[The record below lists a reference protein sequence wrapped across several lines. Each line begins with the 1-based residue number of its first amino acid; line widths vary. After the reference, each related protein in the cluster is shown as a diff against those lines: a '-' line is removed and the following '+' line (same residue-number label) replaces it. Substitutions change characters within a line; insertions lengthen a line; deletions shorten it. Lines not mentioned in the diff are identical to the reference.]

1 MDSGSAF
8 AWEDTRLVVFD
19 VDGTLYRQR
28 SLRLRM
34 LRDLLWHSLRRTDS
48 RTLRILRT
56 YRKLRESY
64 GEREVVDFEA
74 ALIAATAREHSC
86 TEEHA
91 RRITV
96 EWIDE
101 RPLPYLPACMYPNV
115 AALFTAI
122 RASGRLVGILSDYP
136 AAAKLEHMGLSADHI
151 VCAVDPDVGVQKP
164 NPRGLERLIMAADAT
179 PEETVLIGDR
189 AERDGLAARRAGA
202 KVLLRSERPIPGW
215 RCFSSYTDS
224 LFQPLLGTSLPQ
236 E

>member
-8 AWEDTRLVVFD
+8 RWEDIRLVVFD

-34 LRDLLWHSLRRTDS
+34 ARDLLWHSLRRADS
-48 RTLRILRT
+48 RTLPILRT

-74 ALIAATAREHSC
+74 ALIAATAREHGC
-86 TEEHA
+86 VEEQV

-122 RASGRLVGILSDYP
+122 RASGRLVGIFSDYP
-136 AAAKLEHMGLSADHI
+136 AAAKLEHMGLRADHI
-151 VCAVDPDVGVQKP
+151 VCAIDPEVGVQKP
-164 NPRGLERLIMAADAT
+164 HPRGLERLIVTADAT

-202 KVLLRSERPIPGW
+202 KVLLRSERPISGW
-215 RCFSSYTDS
+215 QCFSSYADS